1 MMGIILRI
9 TNVILLDRDREKAM
23 RLANKTVVVTGGN
36 SGIGFA
42 AAKLFLAEGA
52 KVAITGR
59 NETTLRQ
66 AAEVLGHGVISVRAD
81 ITDYPALERAFAEI
95 AERLGPI
102 DGVFVNAGIGGVTPL
117 GATTPQVFEELVRT
131 NFGGAFFT
139 AQAAAP
145 HLRDGASLVFNGSVL
160 ATLGMPGWS
169 AYGGAKG
176 AVRAM
181 VRVLASELAPRR
193 VRVNQ
198 VTPGGTKTPI
208 WSPLFPNA
216 AALDSLEAQISAA
229 TPLARMGEAD
239 EVARAV
245 LFLLSDD
252 ATHITGTELV
262 VDGGA
267 TQAPA
272 GAPVYR
278 LPPSPTP

>member
-1 MMGIILRI
+1 
-9 TNVILLDRDREKAM
+9 M
-23 RLANKTVVVTGGN
+23 RLENKTVVVTGGN

-42 AAKLFLAEGA
+42 AAKLFVAEGA
-52 KVAITGR
+52 KVVITGR
-59 NETTLRQ
+59 NEETLAR
-66 AAEVLGHGVISVRAD
+66 ASDALGGALAVRAD
-81 ITDYPALERAFAEI
+81 VTDYARTERAFAEI
-95 AERLGPI
+95 AERVGKL
-102 DGVFVNAGIGGVTPL
+102 DGVFINAGIGGVTPV
-117 GATTPQVFEELVRT
+117 GATKAEVFDEVVRT

-139 AQAAAP
+139 AQAALP

-181 VRVLASELAPRR
+181 VRVLASELAPRKI
-193 VRVNQ
+193 RVNQ

-208 WSPLFPNA
+208 WAPIGPLD
-216 AALDSLEAQISAA
+216 ALDARISAT
-229 TPLARMGEAD
+229 TPLGRMGEAD

-252 ATHITGTELV
+252 SLHVTATELV

-267 TQAPA
+267 TGAPA
-272 GAPVYR
+272 GAPAFRVQG
-278 LPPSPTP
+278 SASQD